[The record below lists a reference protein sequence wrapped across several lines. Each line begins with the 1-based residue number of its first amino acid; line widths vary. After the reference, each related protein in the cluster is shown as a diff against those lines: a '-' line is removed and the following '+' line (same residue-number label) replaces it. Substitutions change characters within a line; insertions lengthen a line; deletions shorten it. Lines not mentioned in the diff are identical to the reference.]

1 MIVGVKKHKIPF
13 TLEEDSDFEQVA
25 KERNITFMN
34 FHFILKNEFR
44 SQSSEM

>member
-13 TLEEDSDFEQVA
+13 TLEEDSDFKQVA

-34 FHFILKNEFR
+34 FDFILKNEFR